1 MTDWAVI
8 TTLNEQASM
17 SLLVAALRE
26 SGIEVLVV
34 DDGSEDNTIYEARNA
49 GAHVI
54 AHTLRT
60 GIGPSLVEGWR
71 RVLQEKPEHVVQLDA
86 GGSHDP
92 EHIAHLVHRLR
103 WAEVVVGS
111 RFVNGAIYEG
121 NVKRAALS
129 RLAATACNVKQFHAI
144 TGISDWTSGYRAFRP
159 DALRRL
165 ARVNY
170 TATMHGW
177 QIEVLC
183 AALRMGMRI
192 DEAPIYYTAG
202 RSSFNRRVAREAF
215 GVWRRMGASAQA
227 SMRPASSEKGNGLWK

>member
-8 TTLNEQASM
+8 TTLNEDLSIGA
-17 SLLVAALRE
+17 LVSTLR
-26 SGIEVLVV
+26 SNGLQVVVV
-34 DDGSEDNTIYEARNA
+34 DDGSEDDTIYAARNA

-54 AHTLRT
+54 AHVLRT

-71 RVLQEKPEHVVQLDA
+71 WVLQEKPANVVQLDA

-92 EHIAHLVHRLR
+92 RHIAHMIHRLR

-111 RFVNGAIYEG
+111 RFVNGAIYRG
-121 NVKRAALS
+121 NIKRAALS
-129 RLAATACNVKQFHAI
+129 RLAAIACNLKQFHAI

-165 ARVNY
+165 ARVQY

-177 QIEVLC
+177 QIEVLR
-183 AALRMGMRI
+183 AAIRMNMRI
-192 DEAPIYYTAG
+192 DEAPIIYTAG

-215 GVWRRMGASAQA
+215 NVWRADSAKV
-227 SMRPASSEKGNGLWK
+227 REVPLWKSH